1 MQPGPTRI
9 GREGGLVQLLLHSE
23 PFPGLQKR
31 LDAEETGSTMYN
43 QGVSNSRVATCEDG
57 SPASR
62 WLPPE
67 RTFVAIWA
75 RNYKLN
81 LFIASQ
87 YISKKTMDDDV
98 VMETDLPYTRPY
110 AWASLTS
117 GTGESS
123 RRQGGSLGGKL
134 HPCSFTF

>member
-23 PFPGLQKR
+23 PFPGFQKR
-31 LDAEETGSTMYN
+31 LYEETGSTMYN
-43 QGVSNSRVATCEDG
+43 QGVSNTRVTTCADG

-75 RNYKLN
+75 QNYKLN
-81 LFIASQ
+81 VFIASQ
-87 YISKKTMDDDV
+87 YKMDDDV
-98 VMETDLPYTRPY
+98 VMETDLPYTGPY
-110 AWASLTS
+110 ALASLTS